1 MENTSLNRY
10 VDHFPLL
17 LGELE
22 HFLFLIS
29 QTDNF
34 GEYVFCFSLF

>member
-10 VDHFPLL
+10 VDHF
-17 LGELE
+17 LGEVE

-34 GEYVFCFSLF
+34 GEYVFCFSLFL